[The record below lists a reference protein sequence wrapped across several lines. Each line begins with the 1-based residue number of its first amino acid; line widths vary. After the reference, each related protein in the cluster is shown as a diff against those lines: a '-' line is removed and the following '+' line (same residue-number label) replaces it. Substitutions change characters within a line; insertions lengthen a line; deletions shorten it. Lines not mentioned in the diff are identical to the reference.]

1 MLPVIRIINYKVV
14 PNKLTLI
21 YDELKCDGGDFG
33 LGQDGIDPSLSAP
46 PSPGIYHFLILPQL
60 KFPIFYFSSMHT

>member
-1 MLPVIRIINYKVV
+1 MLPVIRIINYKIV

-46 PSPGIYHFLILPQL
+46 PSQAQL
-60 KFPIFYFSSMHT
+60 KPMQAKLSSERW